1 VNLVRTQLVLAAAI
15 AAAGCAATAPVAPH
29 SPIAPPN
36 AIPPAAAPPAATAP
50 AVSVSYTLDDS
61 PYNEAERAY
70 HVAQAQSRRVIVK
83 GPDSA
88 IAAAIDTG
96 LVLLLRRLPAM
107 DAAVLDV
114 VEGDIDSALATL
126 RALPGVTH
134 AEREGLALV
143 GVAPRWA
150 VRVPA
155 SGGKAPEAATPAA
168 VGGNSPNDPRFSSQW
183 AFGPIAAVSAWGA
196 AALAAAAPPAPITI
210 AILDTGIDQDHED
223 LDPTHAQD
231 DQRGRIWRD
240 ADFTGSGT
248 VDDRYGHGTHVAG
261 IAGATTNNGVGIA
274 GTFSNVRL
282 INAKVIGDN
291 GVGYDSAIAAGI
303 RWAADQ
309 GAQIINMSF
318 GQTTDSTL
326 VREAVAYAAGKGVL
340 MVAAAGNEGKSVLR
354 YPAAYPAVI
363 AVAATT
369 QPVIGR
375 PERRADF
382 SNFGL
387 SWVDIAAPGEG
398 ILSTLP
404 NHDNTIK
411 VKQYGTMNGTSMA
424 TPMVA
429 GAAAMLWTANGG
441 DASRVRARLEAKSDT
456 TVSGSGTDWAHGRLN
471 LDRALREP

>member
-1 VNLVRTQLVLAAAI
+1 MNLVRTQLVLAAAI

-29 SPIAPPN
+29 APIAPPN
-36 AIPPAAAPPAATAP
+36 ALPPAAAPPAVTAP
-50 AVSVSYTLDDS
+50 TVSVSYTLDDS
-61 PYNEAERAY
+61 PYNEAQRAY
-70 HVAQAQSRRVIVK
+70 RVAQAQSRRVIVK
-83 GPDSA
+83 GPDAA
-88 IAAAIDTG
+88 IDAAIDTG
-96 LVLLLRRLPAM
+96 LVMPLRRLPAM
-107 DAAVLDV
+107 DAAVLEV
-114 VEGDIDSALATL
+114 VDDDLDATLATL
-126 RALPGVTH
+126 RSVPGVTH

-150 VRVPA
+150 VRVPT
-155 SGGKAPEAATPAA
+155 SGNQAPTVATPAA
-168 VGGNSPNDPRFSSQW
+168 VGASSPNDPRFSSQW

-196 AALAAAAPPAPITI
+196 ALAAASTPVTI

-223 LDPTHAQD
+223 IDPTHTQD
-231 DQRGRIWRD
+231 DQRGRLWRD

-261 IAGATTNNGVGIA
+261 IAAAATNNGVGIA
-274 GTFSNVRL
+274 GIYATARL
-282 INAKVIGDN
+282 LNAKVIGDN

-363 AVAATT
+363 AVGATT
-369 QPVIGR
+369 QPIIGR

-382 SNFGL
+382 SNYGL

-429 GAAAMLWTANGG
+429 GGAAMLWAANGG
-441 DASRVRARLEAKSDT
+441 DASRVRARLEGKSDT

>member
-1 VNLVRTQLVLAAAI
+1 MNLVRTQLVLAAAI
-15 AAAGCAATAPVAPH
+15 AAAGCAVTAPVAPH

-36 AIPPAAAPPAATAP
+36 AAPPAGAPPAATAP
-50 AVSVSYTLDDS
+50 TVSVSYTLDDS
-61 PYNEAERAY
+61 PYNEAQRAY

-83 GPDSA
+83 GPDAA
-88 IAAAIDTG
+88 IDAAIDTG
-96 LVLLLRRLPAM
+96 LVVMVRRLPVM

-114 VEGDIDSALATL
+114 VGGDIDSALARL
-126 RALPGVTH
+126 RALPHVTH

-143 GVAPRWA
+143 GLAPRWA

-155 SGGKAPEAATPAA
+155 SGGQAPEPATPAA
-168 VGGNSPNDPRFSSQW
+168 VGGGSSPNDPRFSSQW

-196 AALAAAAPPAPITI
+196 ALTAASTPVTI

-223 LDPTHAQD
+223 IDPTHTQD
-231 DQRGRIWRD
+231 DQRGRLWRD
-240 ADFTGSGT
+240 QDFTGSGT

-261 IAGATTNNGVGIA
+261 IAAAATNNGVGIA
-274 GTFSNVRL
+274 GIVSNARL

-363 AVAATT
+363 AVGATT

-429 GAAAMLWTANGG
+429 GGAAMLWTANGG
-441 DASRVRARLEAKSDT
+441 DAARVRARLEGKSDT
-456 TVSGSGTDWAHGRLN
+456 TVGGSGTDWAHGRLN